1 MSLTEQ
7 QHIDLVVRTL
17 KNLTFIYANTAP
29 SIKQPCFGLLNNDG
43 TQSDE
48 QIAKT
53 LSKADGSRVWEVTQ
67 IINSFLG
74 IVAHPRERLLDT
86 KKIKWMSL
94 THPKVVKAGVPAMTS
109 SWEFDSE
116 EPRTLAQLLRLLRN
130 GIAHGNIEL
139 LGVRELVNYRK
150 DFRPDPGFD
159 PTEIA
164 GIEIWNSDN
173 NQNRTWGTV
182 LTVDELAAALNGFAL
197 LALDPDL
204 HSSNQAPKNGGR
216 KDPPPDA
223 LLERKPGRR

>member
-1 MSLTEQ
+1 MSLVEQ
-7 QHIDLVVRTL
+7 QHIDVVVRTL
-17 KNLTFIYANTAP
+17 KNLTFLYSYTKP
-29 SIKQPCFGLLNNDG
+29 GIKRPNFGLLDNDG
-43 TQSDE
+43 SETDTQID
-48 QIAKT
+48 KV
-53 LSKADGSRVWEVTQ
+53 LSRADDDRVWEVTQ

-74 IVAHPRERLLDT
+74 IVAHPRERLLDA

-94 THPKVVKAGVPAMTS
+94 TDPKVLKAGVPTMTS

-116 EPRTLAQLLRLLRN
+116 QPRTLAQLLRLLRN

-139 LGVRELVNYRK
+139 LGVRELAMYRA
-150 DFRPDPGFD
+150 DFKPDPGFD

-197 LALDPDL
+197 LALDEDL
-204 HSSNQAPKNGGR
+204 HSPNQAPKNGGR
-216 KDPPPDA
+216 KFPQDA
-223 LLERKPGRR
+223 SLGQGTGRR